1 MKNYLLALLFVS
13 FTTVGMSQD
22 IMYGVRAALNISNL
36 DFEPDADF
44 ENKHRNGFAFGGFID
59 YSLSEKTSVLLE
71 LQWSA
76 EGGKAESLRAD
87 YIHLPILLRFSLSD
101 RLKLGVGPKIS
112 LKTWEADDLFST
124 AAFSGVAGLEYMI
137 TDEFFVD
144 ARLSYG
150 ATNVIDQDLKKLEAK
165 NHVIQFGFGMKL

>member
-1 MKNYLLALLFVS
+1 MKNYLLALLLVA
-13 FTTVGMSQD
+13 FTTVGLSQD
-22 IMYGVRAALNISNL
+22 ITYGVRGALNISNL

-44 ENKHRNGFAFGGFID
+44 DNEHRNGFAFGGFVD
-59 YSLSEKTSVLLE
+59 FGFSENTSLMLE

-76 EGGKAESLRAD
+76 EGGKAEELRAD

-101 RLKLGVGPKIS
+101 RMILGFGPKIG
-112 LKTWEADDLFST
+112 LKTWKANDLFST

-150 ATNVIDQDLKKLEAK
+150 LTNVIDQDLKTLEAK
-165 NHVIQFGFGMKL
+165 NNVIQFGFGMKL